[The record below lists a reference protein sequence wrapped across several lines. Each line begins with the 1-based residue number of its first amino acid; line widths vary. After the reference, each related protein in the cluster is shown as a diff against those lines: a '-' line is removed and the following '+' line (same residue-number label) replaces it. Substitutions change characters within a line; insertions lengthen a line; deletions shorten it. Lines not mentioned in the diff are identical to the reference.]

1 MHTSCV
7 SSSWRVGVYTAD
19 SHRSD
24 TISDKHKCVLGLT
37 QSQMSVCSS
46 HLISNFHQM
55 ILSIRNVACSAA
67 WLPPVALLS
76 QSAIDPSRASSDCA
90 GGGWRG
96 NSYSDCLRRP
106 EGERIG
112 RQLAQKNKS
121 GGGGGSETEARG
133 WENET
138 QKGGNEGG
146 QGGRGGGVA
155 ARGRVIKSESTC
167 AILPAPRRMDN
178 R

>member
-121 GGGGGSETEARG
+121 GGGGGQRQRREVGRTKRRRG
-133 WENET
+133 GT
-138 QKGGNEGG
+138 KGGREGEGG
-146 QGGRGGGVA
+146 GGQPGGG
-155 ARGRVIKSESTC
+155 S
-167 AILPAPRRMDN
+167 
-178 R
+178 

>member
-121 GGGGGSETEARG
+121 GGGGVRDRG
-133 WENET
+133 ERLGERNA
-138 QKGGNEGG
+138 EGG
-146 QGGRGGGVA
+146 ERRGAGRERGGGWQPGGGA
-155 ARGRVIKSESTC
+155 
-167 AILPAPRRMDN
+167 
-178 R
+178 